1 MGDVVIGLDLGGTQI
16 RAARLDLALNILQRE
31 DSLTLAS
38 EGLDS
43 TLQRIKDAIYA
54 VLPEDRSTVK
64 GIGISAPGPLNPMT
78 GVIVAPPNLPGWH
91 NVPLEQ
97 ILRDEFDMPVYVG
110 NDANVAALAE
120 VTRGAA
126 KGFRHAI
133 FITVSTGI
141 GGGIIYDGRMLL
153 GKVGLG
159 AEVGHTIII
168 VGDEISSLEKSAAG
182 PALARR
188 ARAAIEAGRETTM
201 LQLAGGDI
209 NKVDARIIGQA
220 AGEGDAVAQEIV
232 DFSSKIV
239 GLGIV
244 SLLHLFNPEIIVIG
258 GGVSKFGEPWFEQ
271 IWTIV
276 RENALDA
283 AYWRDLEIVPAGL
296 GGAVS
301 IIGAAALVLTEGGQ
315 SDVAEFASRLNKYD

>member
-209 NKVDARIIGQA
+209 NKVDARIIGKA

>member
-258 GGVSKFGEPWFEQ
+258 GGVSKFGEPWFDQ

>member
-283 AYWRDLEIVPAGL
+283 AYWRDIEIVPAGL